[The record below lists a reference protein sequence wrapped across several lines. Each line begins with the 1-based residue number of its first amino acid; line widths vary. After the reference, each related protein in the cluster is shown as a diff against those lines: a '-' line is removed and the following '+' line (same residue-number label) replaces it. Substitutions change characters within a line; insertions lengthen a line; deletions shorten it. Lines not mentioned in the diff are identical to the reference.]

1 MFTSGAAGA
10 FQAGT
15 MATGPTAEIRSGDGS
30 IPCPSTRAALL
41 RLGPEGNLDPSFG
54 RGGLARVPSCGWG
67 TTVASLAVG
76 PEGEIVTVG
85 GYWTKWRRE
94 AQGWLTGTVLPTV
107 DRFSADGHFDRRF
120 GRHVLRTAP
129 VQGTGG
135 TPSAEHLLLWRGR
148 IVVAL
153 AGEARAFVVSRRG
166 RFERRLLPA
175 GGPDQVAGHL
185 LGMAVQNGVP
195 VVVSTHG
202 DERDLTVRRLQSP
215 GAARSRR

>member
-15 MATGPTAEIRSGDGS
+15 MATLADGEILLGGWVHSS
-30 IPCPSTRAALL
+30 CPSTRAALL

-67 TTVASLAVG
+67 TVALLMG
-76 PEGEIVTVG
+76 PEGEIVAVG
-85 GYWTKWRRE
+85 GYSTKWKRE
-94 AQGWLTGTVLPTV
+94 AQGWLAGTVLPTV

-120 GRHVLRTAP
+120 GRHVLQTAP

-135 TPSAEHLLLWRGR
+135 PPSAEHLLLWRGR

-153 AGEARAFVVSRRG
+153 AGGARAFVVSRSG

-175 GGPDQVAGHL
+175 GGPAG
-185 LGMAVQNGVP
+185 
-195 VVVSTHG
+195 
-202 DERDLTVRRLQSP
+202 
-215 GAARSRR
+215 